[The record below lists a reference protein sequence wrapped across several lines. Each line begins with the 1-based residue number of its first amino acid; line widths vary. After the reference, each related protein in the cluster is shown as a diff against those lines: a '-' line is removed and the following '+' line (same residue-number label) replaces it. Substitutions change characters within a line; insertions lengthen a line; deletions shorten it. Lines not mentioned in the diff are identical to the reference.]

1 MRGCR
6 RPNRLKP
13 RQDKAM
19 NQNEMKKAAAEAAIK
34 YVRPGQVLGV
44 GTGSTVNFFIDALEP
59 LKDSIKGAVSSSVAS
74 TERLKKMGVKVL
86 DLNEVD
92 SFDIYVDGADEI
104 NPGMDMIKG
113 GGAALTREKI
123 VASVA
128 KQFVCIVDESKAVDV
143 LGKFPLPVEVI
154 PMALK
159 SVAAKIKDICAGE
172 PVYREGCVTDNGNYI
187 LDVKGLTI
195 KDPVALEKAINDIPG
210 VVTVGLFAMRGADV
224 LIVGGQD
231 GVKISERA

>member
-1 MRGCR
+1 
-6 RPNRLKP
+6 
-13 RQDKAM
+13 M

-34 YVRPGQVLGV
+34 YVLPGQVLGV

-59 LKDSIKGAVSSSVAS
+59 LKDKIKGAVSSSVAS

-104 NPGMDMIKG
+104 NPAMDMIKG

-128 KQFVCIVDESKAVDV
+128 KQFVCIVDESKAVEV

-159 SVAAKIKDICAGE
+159 SVAAKIKDICGGD

-187 LDVKGLTI
+187 LDVKGLAI

-224 LIVGGQD
+224 LIVGRQD